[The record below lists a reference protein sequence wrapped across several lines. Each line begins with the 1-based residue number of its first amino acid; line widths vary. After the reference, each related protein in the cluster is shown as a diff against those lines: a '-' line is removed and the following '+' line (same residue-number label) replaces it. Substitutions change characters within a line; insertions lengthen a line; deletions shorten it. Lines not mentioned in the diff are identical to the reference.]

1 MASSLAAKIQAAATT
16 KTVETPKTVLRKT
29 ATIQSVFVDSSL
41 GNMTEYLIKV
51 LKNTLI
57 DDAIRT
63 LKCRL
68 GDTWFSILYT
78 EEFSKHLSQQYDK
91 LAIEC
96 RGMTSGNKLTDF
108 DGLEE
113 ILTAEELEEYK
124 ALHSSSYTFSEIKE
138 HLVLQFGEVSDEA
151 INTLIQFKI

>member
-1 MASSLAAKIQAAATT
+1 MSSSLAEKIQSATKSET
-16 KTVETPKTVLRKT
+16 KTVLKKTT
-29 ATIQSVFVDSSL
+29 TINSVFVDGSL
-41 GNMTEYLIKV
+41 PNMTEHMIKV
-51 LKNTLI
+51 FKSTLI

-68 GDTWFSILYT
+68 GDYWFPILYT
-78 EEFSKHLSQQYDK
+78 EDFSKHLSLQYDK
-91 LAIEC
+91 LAAEC

-124 ALHSSSYTFSEIKE
+124 ALHSSSYTFVEIKE
-138 HLVLQFGEVSDEA
+138 HLVLQFGEVSDKA
-151 INTLIQFKI
+151 IETLIQFKI